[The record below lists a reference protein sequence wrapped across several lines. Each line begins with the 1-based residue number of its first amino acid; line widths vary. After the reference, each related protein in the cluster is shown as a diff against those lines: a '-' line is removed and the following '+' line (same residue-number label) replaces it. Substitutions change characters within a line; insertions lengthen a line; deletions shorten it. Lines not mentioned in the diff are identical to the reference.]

1 MPAPE
6 VELGK
11 EYTIKSR
18 TVVGGCD
25 KFTILKMGEKTTEY
39 NERLKKNDILKNVRI
54 NIIED
59 YCLGGNRNGREI
71 EGVIKNDKVL
81 ILKKDTGIQ
90 LSINTMEGSTLASI
104 FEQEGGAR
112 RRTLRS
118 KKSSRRSKK
127 SSRRSKKS
135 SRNSKK

>member
-25 KFTILKMGEKTTEY
+25 KFKILEITGVTTEY
-39 NERLKKNDILKNVRI
+39 NERLRKNDILKNVRI

-59 YCLGGNRNGREI
+59 YCLEGNRNGREI
-71 EGVIKNDKVL
+71 QGVIKNDKVL
-81 ILKKDTGIQ
+81 ILKKDTDIIF
-90 LSINTMEGSTLASI
+90 SINTGEDSTLASI
-104 FEQEGGAR
+104 FEQEGAAR

-118 KKSSRRSKK
+118 KKSSRRAKK
-127 SSRRSKKS
+127 SSRRAKK
-135 SRNSKK
+135 

>member
-1 MPAPE
+1 MPAAE

-25 KFTILKMGEKTTEY
+25 KFTILAITGVTTEY
-39 NERLKKNDILKNVRI
+39 NERLQKNDILKNVRI

-59 YCLGGNRNGREI
+59 YCLEGNRNGREI

-81 ILKKDTGIQ
+81 ILKKDTGITF
-90 LSINTMEGSTLASI
+90 SINTGEGSTLASI
-104 FEQEGGAR
+104 DGQTGGAR

-127 SSRRSKKS
+127 SSR
-135 SRNSKK
+135 NSKK